1 MKEFIIKYQVIIFF
15 ILSAVIGYAPWI
27 FMGKPIWLIWGM
39 SVSGALLTFYL
50 DGKSGLLKILKRA
63 VPKKEDIKPLICIP
77 LFFIIADALALLI
90 AYILF
95 KDIPGFEFIRKEPL
109 YIPVFI
115 IATLLGG
122 PLAEE
127 LFGLRGYAL
136 PKLLEKMKP
145 VPATLIV
152 GLFFGAWH
160 FIEFNDPG
168 STQYAL
174 GMRMYPFFILIEIAL
189 SILMT
194 WLYQTSAAPLFIGG
208 IYCHLS
214 MNVINCL
221 MTTKITFST
230 LAGVAPTNNH
240 YIVIFGIEMIAC
252 AVLLIIKTRGQLK

>member
-1 MKEFIIKYQVIIFF
+1 MKAFVRKYQVVIFF

-39 SVSGALLTFYL
+39 SVSGVLLTFYL
-50 DGKSGLLKILKRA
+50 DGKRGLREILKRA
-63 VPKKEDIKPLICIP
+63 VPKKEDIKLLICIP
-77 LFFIIADALALLI
+77 IFFIIADALALLI

-95 KDIPGFEFIRKEPL
+95 KDIPGFEFIRTEPF
-109 YIPVFI
+109 YIPLFI
-115 IATLLGG
+115 IVTLAGG

-136 PKLLEKMKP
+136 PKLLEKMNP
-145 VPATLIV
+145 VLAALVI
-152 GLFFGAWH
+152 GFFFGAWH
-160 FIEFNDPG
+160 FIEFNNPG

-208 IYCHLS
+208 IYCHLN

-221 MTTKITFST
+221 MTTKITFLT
-230 LAGVAPTNNH
+230 LTDAAPTNIH
-240 YIVIFGIEMIAC
+240 YTVILGIEMIIS
-252 AVLLIIKTRGQLK
+252 AVFLIIKTHGQLR